1 MANEMLLVRPDWLIL
16 LASDHPTAR
25 LAATELQRTI
35 QRIGGPALSFQS
47 ASDGGPAIRLSH
59 GTSGDGFRRWYEDGI
74 LEIEGEGPRG
84 LLYGVYDLLEA
95 LGCRWVLPGFD
106 GEHLPHH
113 DELELPSE
121 ALEQKPSFA
130 GRCLILGHDYYL
142 HDAEEWIIWAARNR
156 FNTIFIHTIDEPM
169 ALAAAHLSTWQSVR
183 AKLLPLLEQRSL
195 TLELGGH
202 GLAALV
208 PRQLFKST
216 PEAFRFDGTKR
227 TPDHN
232 FCPSSPEAQ
241 ALLRRNARRYFLANP
256 EAEIYHL
263 WADDILGGGWCRCE
277 KCAALS
283 PSDQALLS
291 VNILAQELERL
302 NPSARIAHLAYHDTL
317 AAPSRVEVLPQV
329 VLTYA
334 PRMRSYGHAFGD
346 ADSAI
351 NREQLDA
358 LEANLAYF
366 APTERPEIGTR
377 VFEYYLD
384 GLLFKAVAP
393 PTASLMRED
402 IRAYKAAGVHTM
414 QALMVNIRPWVF
426 PPLNAYLFG
435 RLLWD
440 CEQSEQ
446 AILSDY
452 AKARAPHLPAALLE
466 AYNELGAVW
475 PTFLALQAGESQ
487 PRMGIGFKQGPPAD
501 MLDYMDAP
509 RPLRERH
516 LEQMS
521 RVIDRLEIGR
531 SAWARVLAGAT
542 VTRASLLL
550 EQQEWELNA
559 LVISFFYKRQR
570 LYVLEGRGATPEV
583 LRPALAEAQAALN
596 AISAWGESN
605 LDEGFAR
612 SNFQLFSTMYQMQLD
627 TIEYRALAG
636 PIRRQLLQYG
646 SLARAVPHIARI
658 RFGRV

>member
-1 MANEMLLVRPDWLIL
+1 MPNDTLLVRPDWSII

-47 ASDGGPAIRLSH
+47 EGASGPAIRLSH
-59 GTSGDGFRRWYEDGI
+59 GVSGDGFRRWYADGI
-74 LEIEGEGPRG
+74 LQLAGDGPRG
-84 LLYGVYDLLEA
+84 LLYAVYDLLEA
-95 LGCRWVLPGFD
+95 VGCRWVLPGFD
-106 GEHLPHH
+106 GEHLPHY

-121 ALEQKPSFA
+121 TLEQQPSFA

-142 HDAEEWIIWAARNR
+142 RDAEDWIIWAARNR
-156 FNTIFIHTIDEPM
+156 FNTIFFHTIDEPL
-169 ALAAAHLSTWQSVR
+169 ALAACHLSAWQSVR
-183 AKLLPLLEQRSL
+183 EKLLPLLRERSM
-195 TLELGGH
+195 TIELGGH

-208 PRQLFKST
+208 PRKLFKVS

-241 ALLRRNARRYFLANP
+241 ALLRRNGRSFFLANP
-256 EAEIYHL
+256 EADIYHL
-263 WADDILGGGWCRCE
+263 WADDIVGGGWCQCE
-277 KCAALS
+277 KCASLS

-291 VNILAQELERL
+291 INILAQELARL
-302 NPSARIAHLAYHDTL
+302 KPEARIAHLAYHDTL

-346 ADSAI
+346 PDSPV
-351 NREQLDA
+351 NSEQLQA
-358 LEANLAYF
+358 LKDNLAYF
-366 APTERPEIGTR
+366 ASSERPEIGTR

-414 QALMVNIRPWVF
+414 QALMVNVRPWVF
-426 PPLNAYLFG
+426 PPLNAYLFA
-435 RLLWD
+435 RLIWD

-446 AILSDY
+446 QILEDY
-452 AKARAPHLPAALLE
+452 VKVRAPHSPQDLLS
-466 AYNELGAVW
+466 AYNVLGAVW
-475 PTFLALQAGESQ
+475 PSFLALQAGEAL
-487 PRMGIGFKQGPPAD
+487 PHFGFDISKGPPGD

-509 RPLRERH
+509 RPIRERH

-521 RVIDRLEIGR
+521 RVIDRLEEGR
-531 SAWARVLAGAT
+531 TAWARLLEGAT
-542 VTRASLLL
+542 VTRESLLL

-559 LVISFFYKRQR
+559 LVIAFFHKRQR
-570 LYVLEGRGATPEV
+570 LYVLEGREATPEV
-583 LRPALAEAQAALN
+583 LRTALKEAQSALD
-596 AISAWGESN
+596 SLVAWGEAN
-605 LDEGFAR
+605 LKAGFAQ
-612 SNFQLFSTMYQMQLD
+612 SNFQLFSSLYQMQLD
-627 TIEYRALAG
+627 TVEYRVLAG
-636 PIRRQLLQYG
+636 PVRRKVLQYG
-646 SLARAVPHIARI
+646 SLARVLPHMARL
-658 RFGRV
+658 RFGKA